1 MFLPLYSFLKRIK
14 RFSIFFPWK
23 TQKWFSVYG
32 IVSWVFSQLFFAEEW
47 QILRPTGPCCS
58 FTETFK
64 GSLTL
69 VTGWACWS
77 LAAVLSLSR
86 VRHFVTPMEPARLF
100 CPCGSSRQEY
110 WSGLLCPLL
119 AIFRT
124 HVSRTAGG
132 FFTTW
137 ATRESP
143 RMLEWAACPFSKGSS
158 WPRNWTRSPAF
169 QADSLP
175 PEPPGKPH

>member
-1 MFLPLYSFLKRIK
+1 MVFCLWYCQLGFQSVVLCWGVTDSQTYRSMLFLYRDFQRLSYPGHRMGMLIISCCTVAQ
-14 RFSIFFPWK
+14 S
-23 TQKWFSVYG
+23 
-32 IVSWVFSQLFFAEEW
+32 SQ
-47 QILRPTGPCCS
+47 
-58 FTETFK
+58 TFYD
-64 GSLTL
+64 
-69 VTGWACWS
+69 
-77 LAAVLSLSR
+77 
-86 VRHFVTPMEPARLF
+86 PMEPARLF

>member
-1 MFLPLYSFLKRIK
+1 MGLSVG
-14 RFSIFFPWK
+14 
-23 TQKWFSVYG
+23 FSVSCSLLRSDRLLDLQVHVVPLQRLSKALSYPG
-32 IVSWVFSQLFFAEEW
+32 HRMGMLIISCCAVAQSSQ
-47 QILRPTGPCCS
+47 
-58 FTETFK
+58 
-64 GSLTL
+64 TL
-69 VTGWACWS
+69 CD
-77 LAAVLSLSR
+77 
-86 VRHFVTPMEPARLF
+86 PMEPARLS

-119 AIFRT
+119 AIFQT

-158 WPRNWTRSPAF
+158 WPRNWTRSLAF

-175 PEPPGKPH
+175 PEPPGKPKKYIQLPRGSAIRLGSLIFLTKWCHWLIL